1 MADEEQP
8 AVQRPRQ
15 DQGAINAAQAVVP
28 QVEPPAAAEPAPLQ
42 QENPNP
48 PPKQLEDNVVETL
61 KARLKALENLNKPS
75 VEVLLHKIMPCLLR
89 VAWISIN
96 TRPCS
101 WQRSCA
107 SNAHHEKFTYYSV
120 MLQEI
125 HQRLHKPKE
134 RSSIT
139 ASSVQ
144 FPQWEIDPD
153 FRPLE
158 VPLNNL
164 KWVLCN
170 STPIQEVPCLAASN
184 QHLRPDFVQDVI
196 AGKALA
202 DPSML
207 AFRDPHHFLAGQLHN
222 FCETWLSITSQTDSD
237 TPKEVLGWIED
248 GVTVFKYFRHF
259 RGSFKGE
266 NFDCELPP
274 CKIFQNH
281 ISCKPFASF
290 ISRSILDRL
299 ATGAISLWVNH
310 KIILIIITFFL
321 HNTHKRFPNI
331 AALQGYVH
339 SLTKILTS
347 TNRKTNYFL
356 FDLQTDNQET
366 VQLVCY
372 SPKKRKPLKHL
383 STKKA
388 NKIQS
393 KTQQEKTSSTTNE
406 YTLDKDSEIELSNNL
421 PLDFNSSLDDHLH
434 TVEQALRADIYKTVD
449 LKVKIIMKNE
459 NKQSILHDGRPTYNC
474 DSLVAD
480 HTDCIKL
487 VLWKDKIDEV
497 HSRKSYHF
505 QNVTLRRFDDDKH
518 VNTNQSTIIKEIEDI
533 TNINLDITQIKNNI
547 ITGKIIGIEVKK
559 TTGCVAC
566 NKAITCTTE
575 NKEDMYN
582 CSNCS
587 MTTLLSLCATKVV
600 GQIVL
605 KTSKDISTYVAFSD
619 GLLSFLANT
628 KSTELSLS
636 QQFLPAV

>member
-266 NFDCELPP
+266 NFD
-274 CKIFQNH
+274 
-281 ISCKPFASF
+281 S
-290 ISRSILDRL
+290 
-299 ATGAISLWVNH
+299 
-310 KIILIIITFFL
+310 
-321 HNTHKRFPNI
+321 
-331 AALQGYVH
+331 LQGYVH